1 MTNSELYA
9 LGTEELK
16 KHRDELARSL
26 RMEAMGQPRYYM
38 SIPEVRKDRNRRKN
52 EMHRI
57 DTILRQRESERA

>member
-9 LGTEELK
+9 LGNEELQK
-16 KHRDELARSL
+16 RRDELARSL
-26 RMEAMGQPRYYM
+26 RLEAMGQPRYYV

-57 DTILRQRESERA
+57 DTILRQREAERA